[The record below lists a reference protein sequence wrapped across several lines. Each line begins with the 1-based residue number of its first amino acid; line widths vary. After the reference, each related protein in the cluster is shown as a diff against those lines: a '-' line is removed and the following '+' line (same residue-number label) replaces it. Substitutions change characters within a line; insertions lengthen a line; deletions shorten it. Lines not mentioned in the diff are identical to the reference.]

1 MQKNSKHQISVDS
14 YRQTIGGAPDLSRQY
29 LRGCHPDQGAVP
41 DVEHEDINLASG
53 AGACVGGDCDQKFGG
68 DYQCDYH
75 GDYHGSDC
83 DQKLSDNYHGR
94 NDWEETQTITTTG
107 PETFL

>member
-1 MQKNSKHQISVDS
+1 MLKKYRLWARKGVTQKIKVDYTPFS
-14 YRQTIGGAPDLSRQY
+14 PYDLQEQDK
-29 LRGCHPDQGAVP
+29 PV
-41 DVEHEDINLASG
+41 SG
-53 AGACVGGDCDQKFGG
+53 AGACVGGDCGQKFGG

-75 GDYHGSDC
+75 GDYHGNDC

-94 NDWEETQTITTTG
+94 NDWEEAQTITTTG